1 MSGQTDTTIDNYRT
15 QYCTD
20 VTETDVGETITLSGW
35 VDRRRDHGGLI
46 FIDLRDR
53 SGLLQLVFDQDVSD
67 TAHERAGD
75 LRKEY
80 VITVEG
86 TVRKRSDETVNPDLD
101 TGALEVE
108 VETLDVV
115 NEAETPPFELDDAE
129 KTRESLRLKHRY
141 LDLRRKKMQSNIR
154 TRHEVA
160 QTVRHHLDDEGYL
173 EVETPVLTRST
184 PEGARDYVVPSR
196 VHPGEFYALPQ
207 SPQLFKQLLM
217 CSGIDRYFQ
226 VVKCFRDEDLRA
238 DRQPEFTQ
246 IDIEASFVTRDE
258 IYDLCED
265 MVAGMMET
273 VGETPPERPF
283 KRIPYDEALE
293 KYGCDDPD
301 TRYGLEL
308 QTVSDIFT
316 ETDLNV
322 FRSVLED
329 DGIIKAVVA
338 PGGADWSRS
347 RLDGYEDEAKSLG
360 AGGLAWIKINEDG
373 WQSPIESFLSDEEK
387 EALTDEAGL
396 EPGDCILFAAD
407 DRTTVNRVLSNL
419 RETIAEDDDLIPEDR
434 DDFLWVTDFPL
445 VEYDEDTGRY
455 AAMHHPFTAPKDDSL
470 KHLPDNPEK
479 AYSKSYDLVWNGV
492 EIGGGSLRNHRLETQ
507 KTMFDTLGISEE
519 EADEKFGFLLEALQY
534 GAPPHGG
541 IAFGFDR
548 LLMLLTNSTSIRDVI
563 AFPKTQ
569 QAVDPLTDA
578 PARIDREQLE
588 ELHLE
593 VLEPNE

>member
-1 MSGQTDTTIDNYRT
+1 MSDSTEASDDEYRNK
-15 QYCTD
+15 YCTD
-20 VTETDVGETITLSGW
+20 VSEADVGEELTLSGW

-67 TAHERAGD
+67 SAHERAGD

-80 VITVEG
+80 VITVRG
-86 TVRKRSDETVNPDLD
+86 TVRERSEETINPDLE
-101 TGALEVE
+101 TGTLEVE
-108 VETLDVV
+108 VFDLDVV

-129 KTRESLRLKHRY
+129 KTRESLRLEHRY
-141 LDLRRKKMQSNIR
+141 LDLRRGKMQSNIQ

-160 QTVRHHLDDEGYL
+160 QTVRRHLDEEGYL

-196 VHPGEFYALPQ
+196 LHAGEFYALPQ

-226 VVKCFRDEDLRA
+226 IVKCFRDEDLRA

-246 IDIEASFVTRDE
+246 IDIEASFVTREE
-258 IYDLCED
+258 IYELCEE
-265 MVAGMMET
+265 MVVRMMET
-273 VGETPPERPF
+273 AGNQPPERPF
-283 KRIPYDEALE
+283 ERLSYDESME

-301 TRYGLEL
+301 TRFGLEL
-308 QTVSDIFT
+308 QTVTDIFT

-322 FRSVLED
+322 FRSVIED
-329 DGIIKAVVA
+329 DGIIKALVA
-338 PGGADWSRS
+338 PGGAEWSRS

-373 WQSPIESFLSDEEK
+373 WQSPIESFLSEEEK
-387 EALTDEAGL
+387 QELTERADL
-396 EPGDCILFAAD
+396 EPGDCILFMAD
-407 DRTTVNRVLSNL
+407 QEPTVNRVLSTL
-419 RETIAEDDDLIPEDR
+419 RETVAEDDDLIPEDQ
-434 DDFLWVTDFPL
+434 DDFLWITNFPL
-445 VEYDEDTGRY
+445 VEYDEETGRY
-455 AAMHHPFTAPKDDSL
+455 AAMHHPFTAPNDDSL
-470 KHLPDNPEK
+470 QYLPENPEK

-507 KTMFDTLGISEE
+507 KTMFDTLDISEE
-519 EADEKFGFLLEALQY
+519 EAEEKFGFLLEGLRY

-548 LLMLLTNSTSIRDVI
+548 LLMLLTGSSSIRDVI

-569 QAVDPLTDA
+569 QAVDPLTNA

-593 VLEPNE
+593 VLSPNE